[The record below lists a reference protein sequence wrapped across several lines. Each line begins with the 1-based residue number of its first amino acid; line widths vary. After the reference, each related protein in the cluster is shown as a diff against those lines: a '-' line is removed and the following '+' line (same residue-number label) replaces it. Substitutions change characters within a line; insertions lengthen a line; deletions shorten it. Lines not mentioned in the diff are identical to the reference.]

1 MSNPVIGWAQENPL
15 VAGVAA
21 IGVIVVVMAVMG
33 GGSEGGDSSGGA
45 AVAAYY
51 AAVGQQTQAGNAV
64 QIAQIQANAT
74 TNQTLIAA
82 TYGLDTAKVTA
93 DVQKTAISSQERVES
108 SRQTHEYLIAQQ
120 WIPSNE
126 RIAANNNVRMAA
138 VAREES
144 KAAKY
149 QAQGSGNTAA
159 GIISSIGGAAGNI
172 SKAIGSVAG
181 LF

>member
-1 MSNPVIGWAQENPL
+1 MSNPVIGWAQDNPL
-15 VAGVAA
+15 MAGVAA
-21 IGVIVVVMAVMG
+21 IGVVVVALALFG
-33 GGSEGGDSSGGA
+33 GGSEGGDNSGGA

-93 DVQKTAISSQERVES
+93 DVQKTAISSNERIQS
-108 SRQTHEYLIAQQ
+108 SEQTHNYLIMQQ

-126 RIAANNNVRMAA
+126 RIAANTNTANAA
-138 VAREES
+138 IAASQAKAVKNAQPTGLS
-144 KAAKY
+144 QGLNAGANLVGSIGKAA
-149 QAQGSGNTAA
+149 GS
-159 GIISSIGGAAGNI
+159 IL
-172 SKAIGSVAG
+172 K
-181 LF
+181 FF